1 MCFLELLCS
10 KTVSLKETSHS
21 ICLLKKRELDPFQTE
36 VMEFCI
42 ENQNVYG
49 LFKKLSVLACCFEM
63 AR

>member
-1 MCFLELLCS
+1 
-10 KTVSLKETSHS
+10 VSLKETSHS